1 MDLLPLLAAPFAG
14 SFLGVLIRRLPQDRP
29 WMMVRSACDGCG
41 APLQARDLVPLASYA
56 ALRGRCR
63 RCGRAIGRFH
73 PAVELAAIAIAAWA
87 AWADPDQVWQN
98 CLLGWGL
105 LALAWIDLEHMRLPD
120 VLTLPLIPA
129 GLAAAWWA
137 DPALAGGHA
146 LAAAAGYLLF
156 RTVAWTYRRV
166 RGREGLGQ
174 GDAKLLAVA
183 GAWVGLEALPHVL
196 LGAGLLGLGFAALR
210 WRRAVRGA
218 PVPLGPALALALW
231 VVRLHC
237 GR

>member
-14 SFLGVLIRRLPQDRP
+14 SFLGVLIRRLPLGRP

-41 APLQARDLVPLASYA
+41 ALLQARDLVPLASYA

-63 RCGRAIGRFH
+63 QCGQAIGRFH
-73 PAVELAAIAIAAWA
+73 PAVELASVAIAAWA
-87 AWADPDQVWQN
+87 AWADPDRVWQN
-98 CLLGWGL
+98 CMLGWGL

-120 VLTLPLIPA
+120 ALTLPLIPA
-129 GLAAAWWA
+129 GLAAAWWV
-137 DPALAGGHA
+137 DPALAGDHA
-146 LAAAAGYLLF
+146 LAAASGYLLF
-156 RTVAWTYRRV
+156 RAVAWTYRRV

-174 GDAKLLAVA
+174 GDAKLLAAA
-183 GAWVGLEALPHVL
+183 GAWVGIEALPHVL

-210 WRRAVRGA
+210 WRQAAHGA

-231 VVRLHC
+231 IVRLH
-237 GR
+237 GGG